1 MSIQSEINRL
11 SGNVWDTL
19 SALRNTGTSVP
30 SGASSDSMAGLVSQY
45 AGEVT
50 AGKALVAA
58 AVTEK
63 GVETPADATFQ
74 QIAENVAAIASGGGP
89 TYEWVD
95 IGAPSIEGSS
105 FLKEYVF
112 RYSAPSPGWAK
123 LVFIYLSQES
133 TGLSSGDFLG
143 TDGESLL
150 QKPNKYFSHT
160 IDGENITSK
169 CSVSNINL
177 SLTYGYA
184 IFLY

>member
-11 SGNVWDTL
+11 SGNVGNTL
-19 SALRNTGTSVP
+19 SALRNTGTNVP
-30 SGASSDSMAGLVSQY
+30 SGANSDSMAGLVSQY
-45 AGEVT
+45 AGEVM

-74 QIAENVAAIASGGGP
+74 QIAENVAAIVSGGGP
-89 TYEWVD
+89 TYAWVD

-105 FLKEYVF
+105 FSKEYVF

-123 LVFIYLSQES
+123 LVFIYLMQEN
-133 TGLSSGDFLG
+133 TGLGGGDFLG
-143 TDGESLL
+143 ADGESLL
-150 QKPNKYFSHT
+150 QRPNKYFSHT

-169 CSVSNINL
+169 CSVSIINRN
-177 SLTYGYA
+177 LTYGYA

>member
-1 MSIQSEINRL
+1 MSIASEINRL
-11 SGNVWDTL
+11 SGNVGNTL

-30 SGASSDSMAGLVSQY
+30 SGANSDSMAGLVSQY

-63 GVETPADATFQ
+63 GVETPPDATFQ

-95 IGAPSIEGSS
+95 IGAPSIEGSGFS
-105 FLKEYVF
+105 RSYVF
-112 RYSAPSPGWAK
+112 KYSAPSPGWTK
-123 LVFIYLSQES
+123 LVFIYLSQGVGGV
-133 TGLSSGDFLG
+133 TGGDFVG

-150 QKPNKYFSHT
+150 EKPDAYFSHT

-169 CSVSNINL
+169 CSVTLIRY
-177 SLTYGYA
+177 TITAGYA
-184 IFLY
+184 LFIY